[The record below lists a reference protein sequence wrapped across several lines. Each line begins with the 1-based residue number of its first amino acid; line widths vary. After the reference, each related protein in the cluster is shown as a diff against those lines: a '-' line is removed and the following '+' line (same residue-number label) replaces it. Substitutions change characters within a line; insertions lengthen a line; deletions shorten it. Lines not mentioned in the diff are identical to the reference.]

1 MNMGCLITRKVPHG
15 KRYWENDERK
25 NVFLAFKI
33 YRSALFTVMQNSRV
47 LLAIQSVDIKLC

>member
-1 MNMGCLITRKVPHG
+1 MGCLITRKVPPG

-33 YRSALFTVMQNSRV
+33 YRSALFTVMQSSHV
-47 LLAIQSVDIKLC
+47 LLAIQSADIELC